1 MARTKPVKPAS
12 TRPSGARTTAPR
24 SQSTKSWVRRWPQL
38 ALGIDEPETI
48 GQVGYEIP
56 YWKGKQA
63 LASRPLTIAEFEAL
77 RWKGVRLRR
86 AFWVLVMALGLGS
99 IEAWLAVGS
108 RNPLNVLVVA
118 GLVLC
123 LMIAFLLLPAVRC
136 ALVPRDA
143 EVMTFKASETVEVV
157 VPGGVGVSV
166 DGRRSRLPM
175 ARRLRYVAP
184 PPAKAIKKVGNLRDL
199 TPSEIVEVKRRY
211 TMEHAAWPLST
222 LLIFGL
228 NFIKHLAQLDFLF
241 VALDILFVVLVWL
254 WFRRHWS
261 GEPPTRVRLEVV
273 DDEDGKLGEYLEG
286 AEKPW
291 TIDGAPAKWRIY

>member
-1 MARTKPVKPAS
+1 MRTKPVKPAI
-12 TRPSGARTTAPR
+12 TRGTALG
-24 SQSTKSWVRRWPQL
+24 SQLAKSWVQRWTQL

-63 LASRPLTIAEFEAL
+63 LASRPLATAEFEAL

-136 ALVPRDA
+136 TLVPRDA
-143 EVMTFKASETVEVV
+143 QVMTFKASETVEVV
-157 VPGGVGVSV
+157 VPGGVGVLV

-199 TPSEIVEVKRRY
+199 TLSEIVEVKRRY

-222 LLIFGL
+222 LLVFGGE
-228 NFIKHLAQLDFLF
+228 FIRHVAARDFLLAALALLFF
-241 VALDILFVVLVWL
+241 VLAWL
-254 WFRRHWS
+254 WLRRSWS
-261 GEPPTRVRLEVV
+261 WQPPTQVRLEVV

-286 AEKPW
+286 TEKPW